1 MSVRIGAWRFDDVAY
16 DRDADVLYL
25 SIGPPKPGTGEE
37 TPEGHIVRYDDAG
50 ELMGITIIGARLL
63 VDAGEPVYVTVSQR
77 SEVSMQALAPALGG

>member
-1 MSVRIGAWRFDDVAY
+1 MSVRIGAWKFDDVAY

-25 SIGPPKPGTGEE
+25 SIGPPKPGSGEE

-50 ELMGITIIGARLL
+50 ELMGITIVGARLL

-77 SEVSMQALAPALGG
+77 SEVSVHELAPALGG